1 MPLKRH
7 SDLASES
14 QNCCKAV
21 AGRSSGK
28 KHWEHWLLKLI
39 FNLAPETYIPKAI
52 PTAAQI
58 RVFLK
63 IKAYKRNRHFLFA
76 LLTQRA
82 TVP

>member
-1 MPLKRH
+1 MPLKIVLLGTR
-7 SDLASES
+7 
-14 QNCCKAV
+14 KARTV
-21 AGRSSGK
+21 VMSGRSSGK
-28 KHWEHWLLKLI
+28 NHWEHWLLKLI

-58 RVFLK
+58 RVFFK

-76 LLTQRA
+76 LLIQKA